1 MGKNAHVLRWLVRS
15 VKKRLVALIA
25 MTLLQAGSAYL
36 SVRFALGSR
45 AVIDSATGSSGDAF
59 VPAVI
64 RLACLIVG
72 IVVLRMLQRH
82 LRDNTEAKLDRDW
95 KRKLFHL
102 VLQGEYPA
110 VSAYHSGELISRLNT
125 DVTIVDDGL
134 VSVLPN
140 LTSMVTRLVAAVWV
154 MAGMEPWFTL
164 ALMGGGVLVV
174 LGTGAL
180 RRAVKELHKKVRAA
194 DGRLAGFLQESIEK
208 LLLVQAMDVTE
219 ETERRADVLLKE
231 RFTLQRRR
239 KNLSLMAG
247 TAVSALCFAAE
258 FAALVWC
265 AYRLLH
271 GQITFGTLTA
281 VMQLVAQLE
290 GPLVN
295 MSGVLPKYIAMTAS
309 AERLMEL
316 DALKTEPAPSLDGG
330 ELYRRM
336 SALTARELSFSYG
349 EEELL
354 HRVDFSLP
362 KGSFTVVTGAS
373 GIGKSTLL
381 KLLLGIYTPT
391 GGELVAECGGES
403 VPISRAT
410 RRLFAYVPQGNLLFS
425 GTLRENLL
433 ITRPDADEEDI
444 EKALHV
450 SALDD
455 VVTQLPLGLDT
466 VLGEN
471 AAGFSEGQA
480 QRLSIARAVISGA
493 PILILDEVTSALD
506 PQTER
511 TVLERIAAMEGRTCL
526 AVTHRSA
533 ALETATL
540 QLHFAA
546 GGVTLS
552 PVEHSDRGVT
562 L

>member
-1 MGKNAHVLRWLVRS
+1 MGKNTHVLRWLVRS

-72 IVVLRMLQRH
+72 IVALRVLQRH

-154 MAGMEPWFTL
+154 MAGMEPRFTL
-164 ALMGGGVLVV
+164 ALMGGGVLVM

-231 RFTLQRRR
+231 RFALQRRR

-316 DALKTEPAPSLDGG
+316 DALKTEPASSLDGG

-362 KGSFTVVTGAS
+362 KGSFTAVTGAS

-410 RRLFAYVPQGNLLFS
+410 RGLFAYVPQSNLLFS

-511 TVLERIAAMEGRTCL
+511 TVLERIAAMEGRTCI